1 MSDAP
6 GARVAPRA
14 VATLVPVVLGRP
26 DLWWTALGALRRMAP
41 PGWWRTPPHLPLPDR
56 RLWAF
61 RMQTA
66 YGSDAAVPDRSDLVA
81 YLEWCRATARH
92 HHESA

>member
-1 MSDAP
+1 MSGAR

-14 VATLVPVVLGRP
+14 VAGLAPAVLGRP

-41 PGWWRTPPHLPLPDR
+41 PGWWRTRPHLPLPDR

-66 YGSDAAVPDRSDLVA
+66 YGSESAAPDRSDLVA
-81 YLEWCRATARH
+81 YLEWCRATARRRRQR
-92 HHESA
+92 A